1 MKHVVSVSL
10 GSRTRD
16 KTVEIELGGQRMML
30 ERRGTDG
37 DEKVARALFRDL
49 DGTVDVLG
57 VGGVELYLRVAG
69 REHPLRSGIKM
80 VADVKTTPVVDGR
93 GLKHTLE
100 RRVFELAGRQ
110 MGGVPRYSRAFMN
123 TGCDRYGMAEA
134 LTEVCDEV
142 VFGDL
147 MFALSLPMPIRSLR
161 TLRRTARLTL
171 PVVGRFPISMLYPT
185 GHEQVTIEPKF
196 SKQFGAADIIAGDFL
211 YIRKHAPLDLAGKD
225 VLTNTTTQ
233 ADVDL
238 LRSRGVRWLITT
250 TPRFDGRSFGTNLTE
265 AALTAHAG
273 AKVPLDTE
281 ALNALIDELG
291 IAPSV
296 ERLN

>member
-1 MKHVVSVSL
+1 
-10 GSRTRD
+10 
-16 KTVEIELGGQRMML
+16 
-30 ERRGTDG
+30 
-37 DEKVARALFRDL
+37 
-49 DGTVDVLG
+49 
-57 VGGVELYLRVAG
+57 
-69 REHPLRSGIKM
+69 
-80 VADVKTTPVVDGR
+80 
-93 GLKHTLE
+93 
-100 RRVFELAGRQ
+100 
-110 MGGVPRYSRAFMN
+110 MN

-147 MFALSLPMPIRSLR
+147 MFALSLPIPIRSLR
-161 TLRRTARLTL
+161 TLRRTARVTL

-185 GHEQVTIEPKF
+185 GDEQLTIKPKF
-196 SKQFGAADIIAGDFL
+196 TKQFAAADIIAGDFL
-211 YIRKHAPLDLAGKD
+211 YIRKHAPDDLVGKD

-265 AALTAHAG
+265 AALTAYAG
-273 AKVPLDTE
+273 ATEPLGVD